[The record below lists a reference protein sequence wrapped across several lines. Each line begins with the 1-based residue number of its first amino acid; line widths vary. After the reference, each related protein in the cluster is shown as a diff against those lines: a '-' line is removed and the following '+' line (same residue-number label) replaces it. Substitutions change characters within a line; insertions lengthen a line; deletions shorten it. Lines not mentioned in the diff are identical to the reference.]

1 MQTFLCAGSIELA
14 DVSSGQVVV
23 LGAPHC
29 TPYEPGKPSHSVDA
43 PAAIRA
49 ASAKFTTWHNHY
61 DFDTGTVL
69 LPAGDRLVDAGDIAG
84 RPDTPEANRSAISD
98 AVRTVL
104 AAGAHPIVFGGDD
117 SVPIP
122 VFEACRDHGPLWIVQ
137 VDAHIDWRDERFG
150 EPLGWSST
158 MRRASEMA
166 WVDGIVQVGIRGV
179 GSARAED
186 VAFAKEWGATIVT
199 AGAIHARGMMQA
211 LASVPDGARVYVT
224 LDCDAFDPSLM
235 PGVMAQSP
243 GGLTYWQALDMFTDL
258 KQRCQVI
265 GFNLVELAPQRDVG
279 GTSALTSARLA
290 CLAANAMW
298 R

>member
-1 MQTFLCAGSIELA
+1 MQTFLGAGGIELA
-14 DVSSGQVVV
+14 DVRAGQVVV

-29 TPYEPGKPSHSVDA
+29 TPYEPGKPSHSADA

-49 ASAKFTTWHNHY
+49 ASAKFATWHNHY

-69 LPAGDRLVDAGDIAG
+69 LPAGDRLVDAGDIVG

-117 SVPIP
+117 SMPIP
-122 VFEACRDHGPLWIVQ
+122 VFDACRDHGPIWIVQ

-179 GSARAED
+179 GSARPED
-186 VAFAKEWGATIVT
+186 VAYAKDWGAMILT
-199 AGAIHARGMMQA
+199 AGAIHARGMAQG
-211 LASVPDGARVYVT
+211 LATVPDGARVYVT
-224 LDCDAFDPSLM
+224 IDCDAFDPSLM

-243 GGLTYWQALDMFTDL
+243 GGLTYWQAMDLFADL
-258 KQRCQVI
+258 KDRCQVI

-279 GTSALTSARLA
+279 GTSALTSVRLA
-290 CLAANAMW
+290 CLAADAM
-298 R
+298 RR